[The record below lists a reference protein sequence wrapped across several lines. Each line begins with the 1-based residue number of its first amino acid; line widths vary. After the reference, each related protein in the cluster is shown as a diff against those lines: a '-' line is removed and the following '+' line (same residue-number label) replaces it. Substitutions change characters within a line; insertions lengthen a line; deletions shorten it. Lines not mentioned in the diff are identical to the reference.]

1 MILNHLTP
9 QEVFLKEVT
18 KSLQK
23 NIELK
28 AEILEKINSTYG
40 GEKITWIKKYNG
52 LFIDSYI
59 QRRK

>member
-9 QEVFLKEVT
+9 QEIFLKEVT

>member
-40 GEKITWIKKYNG
+40 GEKIVWIKKYNG

>member
-23 NIELK
+23 NLELK
-28 AEILEKINSTYG
+28 AEIIEKINSTYG
-40 GEKITWIKKYNG
+40 GEKLSWIKKYNG
-52 LFIDSYI
+52 LFIELYTH
-59 QRRK
+59 R

>member
-23 NIELK
+23 NLELK

-40 GEKITWIKKYNG
+40 GEKLSWIKKYNG
-52 LFIDSYI
+52 LFIELYI
-59 QRRK
+59 HK

>member
-9 QEVFLKEVT
+9 SDVFLKEVT
-18 KSLQK
+18 KSLTK

-40 GEKITWIKKYNG
+40 GEKLSWIKKYNG
-52 LFIDSYI
+52 LFIELYI
-59 QRRK
+59 HK

>member
-9 QEVFLKEVT
+9 QEIFLKEVT

-40 GEKITWIKKYNG
+40 GERLAWIKKYNG
-52 LFIDSYI
+52 IFIDSYI